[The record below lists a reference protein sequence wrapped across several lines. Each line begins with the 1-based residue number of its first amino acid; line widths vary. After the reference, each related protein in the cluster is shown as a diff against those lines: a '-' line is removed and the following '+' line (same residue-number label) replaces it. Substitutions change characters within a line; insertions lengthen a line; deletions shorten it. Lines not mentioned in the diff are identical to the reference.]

1 VQMLGET
8 MAAAEKFGSPRR
20 DIHVKNH
27 RRRHTPGRDGKA
39 NFSGL
44 RLALPLSRSYFGTG
58 AFRGFSMITLTRDEF
73 RIGALTLGF
82 KPATLRKWRHRR
94 AIPDAAKFR
103 LALLFGDDFQIID
116 PAPTLHPSKTL
127 AALAAKYIR

>member
-1 VQMLGET
+1 
-8 MAAAEKFGSPRR
+8 
-20 DIHVKNH
+20 
-27 RRRHTPGRDGKA
+27 
-39 NFSGL
+39 
-44 RLALPLSRSYFGTG
+44 
-58 AFRGFSMITLTRDEF
+58 MITLTRDEF

-82 KPATLRKWRHRR
+82 KAATLRKWRHRR

-103 LALLFGDDFQIID
+103 LTLLFGDDFQIID

>member
-1 VQMLGET
+1 
-8 MAAAEKFGSPRR
+8 MAPAEKFGAARR
-20 DIHVKNH
+20 DIDIENH
-27 RRRHTPGRDGKA
+27 GAAYTRAWRKGKFPG
-39 NFSGL
+39 L
-44 RLALPLSRSYFGTG
+44 QLALRLSRSYFGTG

-82 KPATLRKWRHRR
+82 KAATLRKWRHRR

-103 LALLFGDDFQIID
+103 LTLLFGDDFQIID

-127 AALAAKYIR
+127 AALAARYLR